1 MALSGSFSK
10 YPVTASYGNFGLY
23 CEWSGT
29 QSVSGNYTD
38 VTLNVYL
45 RYWSLNVGARDD
57 STVSINGESETY
69 TVAAINHY
77 PNSDYYR
84 LIKTYTVRVPHN
96 SDGTKSCTLSASWR
110 MSGTYSGISVG
121 TITASTTVTLD
132 TIARASTI
140 TSASNVTLG
149 NACSVKWT
157 PAATSFR
164 YKLKFVLGSWNYTT
178 GAIHPN
184 STSAYTYDDYTIPLD
199 VANQLP
205 SAETG
210 SMTVY
215 LYTYSDSGCT
225 TQIGSTDSDSFT
237 VTVPSSIKP
246 SISSVAATLVNS
258 NPVINGW
265 GIAVA
270 GYTNVKVTATAS
282 GYYSSTISSFTIS
295 GGYSTTQNGTSLD
308 YTGAVI
314 TSSGSKTFTVV
325 ARDNRGRSS
334 DSKSATA
341 ITFYAYSKPSVT
353 SFTAERS
360 SSNAKQVIIKADWSF
375 ASVNSKNAATGILYY
390 KKSSNTGWTEYGAI
404 AKNTNTTLTVE
415 FEETSSYNFKI
426 VVTDSLSSSAQE
438 EAFISTIE
446 VLMDWRAGGK
456 GLGIG
461 KIAESDNLEI
471 ALDTIFMGNVY
482 IQNDDGTKTS
492 LADYIKSLIT

>member
-10 YPVTASYGNFGLY
+10 YPVTSSSHSFGLY

-38 VTLNVYL
+38 VTMKVYL
-45 RYWSLNVGARDD
+45 RYWSLNVGSRDD
-57 STVSINGESETY
+57 STVSINGTSETY

-77 PNSDYYR
+77 PNTDYKR

-110 MSGTYSGISVG
+110 MSGTYSGTSVG

-140 TSASNVTLG
+140 SSASNVTLG

-157 PAATSFR
+157 PASTSFR

-184 STSAYTYDDYTIPLD
+184 STSAYTYDDYTIPLA

-205 SAETG
+205 SATTG

-246 SISSVAATLVNS
+246 SISHQWLGHCSRRLH
-258 NPVINGW
+258 
-265 GIAVA
+265 
-270 GYTNVKVTATAS
+270 
-282 GYYSSTISSFTIS
+282 
-295 GGYSTTQNGTSLD
+295 
-308 YTGAVI
+308 
-314 TSSGSKTFTVV
+314 
-325 ARDNRGRSS
+325 
-334 DSKSATA
+334 KS
-341 ITFYAYSKPSVT
+341 
-353 SFTAERS
+353 
-360 SSNAKQVIIKADWSF
+360 
-375 ASVNSKNAATGILYY
+375 
-390 KKSSNTGWTEYGAI
+390 
-404 AKNTNTTLTVE
+404 
-415 FEETSSYNFKI
+415 
-426 VVTDSLSSSAQE
+426 
-438 EAFISTIE
+438 
-446 VLMDWRAGGK
+446 
-456 GLGIG
+456 
-461 KIAESDNLEI
+461 
-471 ALDTIFMGNVY
+471 
-482 IQNDDGTKTS
+482 
-492 LADYIKSLIT
+492 